1 MLAFDGIWV
10 PLVTPF
16 LTGDGADGGDDG
28 EGGGD
33 AGAVDHAALHT
44 LVQHLAQQGVAGFV
58 ACGSTGEAAML
69 DAAELD
75 RVLATDLAA
84 AGDKPVLMG
93 LSGVRQ
99 QAVAQRAAQF
109 VALHRLLR
117 DQRLAEARAL
127 WRRLRGITEAAFAE
141 PNPAPIKAAL
151 ARQGGLHEALRA
163 PLRPASG
170 VTADALMRTLMEPLE
185 ASLAPPATCAD
196 LQNPP
201 SPP

>member
-1 MLAFDGIWV
+1 MLATV
-10 PLVTPF
+10 
-16 LTGDGADGGDDG
+16 
-28 EGGGD
+28 
-33 AGAVDHAALHT
+33 
-44 LVQHLAQQGVAGFV
+44 
-58 ACGSTGEAAML
+58 
-69 DAAELD
+69 
-75 RVLATDLAA
+75 LAA

-93 LSGVRQ
+93 LLGVRP

-117 DQRLAEARAL
+117 NQRLAEARAL
-127 WRRLRGITEAAFAE
+127 WRRLRGITGAAFAE

-151 ARQGGLHEALRA
+151 ARQGWLHAALRA

-170 VTADALMRTLMEPLE
+170 AIADALTRTLIEPLEASSTLPTE